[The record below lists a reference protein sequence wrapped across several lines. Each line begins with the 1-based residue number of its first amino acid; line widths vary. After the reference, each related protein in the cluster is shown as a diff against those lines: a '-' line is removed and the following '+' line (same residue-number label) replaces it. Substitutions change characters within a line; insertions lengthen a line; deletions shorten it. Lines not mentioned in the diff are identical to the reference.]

1 MNRGDEKN
9 LKENEPKSRKAVSV
23 KTQPANTEV
32 ANTEAANTEAARTET
47 GRTKSED
54 GKTGKSDFG
63 ELEFVN
69 SELETE
75 KPGKLDHEEID
86 LEEIDLEEMD
96 LDKPEPQTAEG
107 LEIEDLEDWGEDD
120 DWEEA
125 QAVKPW
131 MVAAI
136 LAGLMVLAAVIC
148 AILWNVT
155 HSDRGNVDNPSGVEE
170 DTETEDQDSQDGEQS
185 DQPGGAGQG
194 GEQSDQPGGAGQE
207 GEQSDQPGGAGQEGE
222 QSDQPGGA
230 GQEGE
235 QSDQPG
241 GADQDGNQSQP
252 GDQQSPDNQ
261 PQSDSLGQAS
271 GDQGQEITMSFTPV
285 QESVTAKD
293 VTNLRSKP
301 STLDNETITAQISNG
316 EVITR
321 TGVNSDTGWARVEY
335 NGQTLYAVSQLLTTD
350 LNYKTPVQ
358 PADPNRV
365 VTAEGRVVI
374 FTDCDDNV
382 SPKMYVN
389 LRLEP
394 STAQGND
401 TIHCQISNGQTVHRT
416 GWSEDAGWSRVE
428 YDGNVLYVVTSFLSV
443 VEAQ

>member
-207 GEQSDQPGGAGQEGE
+207 GEQSDQPGGA
-222 QSDQPGGA
+222 
-230 GQEGE
+230 
-235 QSDQPG
+235 
-241 GADQDGNQSQP
+241 DQDGNQSQP

-321 TGVNSDTGWARVEY
+321 TGVNSDTGWSRVEY

>member
-9 LKENEPKSRKAVSV
+9 LKENEPKSRKAVS
-23 KTQPANTEV
+23 ANTEV

-75 KPGKLDHEEID
+75 KPGKLDH
-86 LEEIDLEEMD
+86 EEIDLEEMD

-230 GQEGE
+230 
-235 QSDQPG
+235 
-241 GADQDGNQSQP
+241 DQDGNQSQP

-321 TGVNSDTGWARVEY
+321 TGVNSDTGWSRVEY

>member
-1 MNRGDEKN
+1 MNGGDEKN

-23 KTQPANTEV
+23 KTQPANTE
-32 ANTEAANTEAARTET
+32 AARTET
-47 GRTKSED
+47 DRTKSED

-75 KPGKLDHEEID
+75 KPGKLDH
-86 LEEIDLEEMD
+86 EEIDLEEMD

-207 GEQSDQPGGAGQEGE
+207 GEQSDQPGGA
-222 QSDQPGGA
+222 
-230 GQEGE
+230 
-235 QSDQPG
+235 
-241 GADQDGNQSQP
+241 DQDGNQSQP

-321 TGVNSDTGWARVEY
+321 TGVNSDTGWSRVEY

>member
-1 MNRGDEKN
+1 
-9 LKENEPKSRKAVSV
+9 
-23 KTQPANTEV
+23 
-32 ANTEAANTEAARTET
+32 
-47 GRTKSED
+47 
-54 GKTGKSDFG
+54 
-63 ELEFVN
+63 
-69 SELETE
+69 
-75 KPGKLDHEEID
+75 
-86 LEEIDLEEMD
+86 
-96 LDKPEPQTAEG
+96 
-107 LEIEDLEDWGEDD
+107 
-120 DWEEA
+120 
-125 QAVKPW
+125 
-131 MVAAI
+131 
-136 LAGLMVLAAVIC
+136 
-148 AILWNVT
+148 
-155 HSDRGNVDNPSGVEE
+155 
-170 DTETEDQDSQDGEQS
+170 
-185 DQPGGAGQG
+185 
-194 GEQSDQPGGAGQE
+194 
-207 GEQSDQPGGAGQEGE
+207 
-222 QSDQPGGA
+222 
-230 GQEGE
+230 
-235 QSDQPG
+235 
-241 GADQDGNQSQP
+241 
-252 GDQQSPDNQ
+252 
-261 PQSDSLGQAS
+261 
-271 GDQGQEITMSFTPV
+271 MSFTPV

-321 TGVNSDTGWARVEY
+321 TGVNADTGWSRVEY

>member
-75 KPGKLDHEEID
+75 KPGKLDH
-86 LEEIDLEEMD
+86 EEIDLEEMD

-170 DTETEDQDSQDGEQS
+170 DTETEDQDSQD
-185 DQPGGAGQG
+185 
-194 GEQSDQPGGAGQE
+194 
-207 GEQSDQPGGAGQEGE
+207 GE

-321 TGVNSDTGWARVEY
+321 TGVNSDTGWSRVEY

>member
-23 KTQPANTEV
+23 KTQPANTE
-32 ANTEAANTEAARTET
+32 AARTET
-47 GRTKSED
+47 DRTKSED

-75 KPGKLDHEEID
+75 KPGKLDH
-86 LEEIDLEEMD
+86 EEIDLEEMD

-194 GEQSDQPGGAGQE
+194 GEQSDQPGGAGQ
-207 GEQSDQPGGAGQEGE
+207 GGE

-321 TGVNSDTGWARVEY
+321 TGVNSDTGWSRVEY

>member
-1 MNRGDEKN
+1 MNGGDEKN

-185 DQPGGAGQG
+185 DQPGGAGQ
-194 GEQSDQPGGAGQE
+194 
-207 GEQSDQPGGAGQEGE
+207 
-222 QSDQPGGA
+222 
-230 GQEGE
+230 EGE

-321 TGVNSDTGWARVEY
+321 TGVNSDTGWSRVEY

-350 LNYKTPVQ
+350 LNYKAPVQ

>member
-185 DQPGGAGQG
+185 DQPGGAGQ
-194 GEQSDQPGGAGQE
+194 
-207 GEQSDQPGGAGQEGE
+207 EGE

-321 TGVNSDTGWARVEY
+321 TGVNSDTGWSRVEY

>member
-1 MNRGDEKN
+1 MNGGDEKN

-23 KTQPANTEV
+23 KTQPANTE
-32 ANTEAANTEAARTET
+32 AARTET
-47 GRTKSED
+47 DRTKSED

-75 KPGKLDHEEID
+75 KPGKLDH
-86 LEEIDLEEMD
+86 EEIDLEEMD

-185 DQPGGAGQG
+185 EQPGGAGQG
-194 GEQSDQPGGAGQE
+194 GEQSDQPGGAGQ
-207 GEQSDQPGGAGQEGE
+207 GGE

-321 TGVNSDTGWARVEY
+321 TGVNSDTGWSRVEY

>member
-1 MNRGDEKN
+1 
-9 LKENEPKSRKAVSV
+9 
-23 KTQPANTEV
+23 
-32 ANTEAANTEAARTET
+32 
-47 GRTKSED
+47 
-54 GKTGKSDFG
+54 
-63 ELEFVN
+63 
-69 SELETE
+69 
-75 KPGKLDHEEID
+75 
-86 LEEIDLEEMD
+86 MD

-170 DTETEDQDSQDGEQS
+170 DTETEDQDSQD
-185 DQPGGAGQG
+185 

-321 TGVNSDTGWARVEY
+321 TGVNSDTGWSRVEY

>member
-185 DQPGGAGQG
+185 DQPGGAGQ
-194 GEQSDQPGGAGQE
+194 
-207 GEQSDQPGGAGQEGE
+207 EGE

-261 PQSDSLGQAS
+261 QAS

-321 TGVNSDTGWARVEY
+321 TGVNSDTGWSRVEY

>member
-23 KTQPANTEV
+23 KTQPANTE
-32 ANTEAANTEAARTET
+32 AARTET
-47 GRTKSED
+47 DRTKSED

-75 KPGKLDHEEID
+75 KPGKLDH
-86 LEEIDLEEMD
+86 EEIDLEEMD

-185 DQPGGAGQG
+185 DQPGGAGQ
-194 GEQSDQPGGAGQE
+194 E
-207 GEQSDQPGGAGQEGE
+207 GEQSDQPGGAGQGGE

-321 TGVNSDTGWARVEY
+321 TGVNSDTGWSRVEY

>member
-23 KTQPANTEV
+23 KTQP

-185 DQPGGAGQG
+185 DQR
-194 GEQSDQPGGAGQE
+194 GGAGQE
-207 GEQSDQPGGAGQEGE
+207 GEQSDQPGGAGQGGE

-321 TGVNSDTGWARVEY
+321 TGVNSDTGWSRVEY

-401 TIHCQISNGQTVHRT
+401 TIHCQISNGDSVNRT

>member
-1 MNRGDEKN
+1 
-9 LKENEPKSRKAVSV
+9 
-23 KTQPANTEV
+23 
-32 ANTEAANTEAARTET
+32 
-47 GRTKSED
+47 
-54 GKTGKSDFG
+54 
-63 ELEFVN
+63 
-69 SELETE
+69 
-75 KPGKLDHEEID
+75 
-86 LEEIDLEEMD
+86 
-96 LDKPEPQTAEG
+96 
-107 LEIEDLEDWGEDD
+107 
-120 DWEEA
+120 
-125 QAVKPW
+125 
-131 MVAAI
+131 
-136 LAGLMVLAAVIC
+136 
-148 AILWNVT
+148 
-155 HSDRGNVDNPSGVEE
+155 
-170 DTETEDQDSQDGEQS
+170 
-185 DQPGGAGQG
+185 
-194 GEQSDQPGGAGQE
+194 
-207 GEQSDQPGGAGQEGE
+207 
-222 QSDQPGGA
+222 
-230 GQEGE
+230 
-235 QSDQPG
+235 
-241 GADQDGNQSQP
+241 
-252 GDQQSPDNQ
+252 
-261 PQSDSLGQAS
+261 
-271 GDQGQEITMSFTPV
+271 MSFTPV

-321 TGVNSDTGWARVEY
+321 TGVNSDTGWSRVEY

-350 LNYKTPVQ
+350 LNYKAPVQ

>member
-185 DQPGGAGQG
+185 DQPGGAGQ
-194 GEQSDQPGGAGQE
+194 
-207 GEQSDQPGGAGQEGE
+207 
-222 QSDQPGGA
+222 
-230 GQEGE
+230 EGE

-321 TGVNSDTGWARVEY
+321 TGVNSDTGWSRVEY

>member
-1 MNRGDEKN
+1 
-9 LKENEPKSRKAVSV
+9 
-23 KTQPANTEV
+23 
-32 ANTEAANTEAARTET
+32 
-47 GRTKSED
+47 
-54 GKTGKSDFG
+54 
-63 ELEFVN
+63 
-69 SELETE
+69 
-75 KPGKLDHEEID
+75 
-86 LEEIDLEEMD
+86 
-96 LDKPEPQTAEG
+96 
-107 LEIEDLEDWGEDD
+107 
-120 DWEEA
+120 
-125 QAVKPW
+125 
-131 MVAAI
+131 
-136 LAGLMVLAAVIC
+136 
-148 AILWNVT
+148 
-155 HSDRGNVDNPSGVEE
+155 
-170 DTETEDQDSQDGEQS
+170 
-185 DQPGGAGQG
+185 
-194 GEQSDQPGGAGQE
+194 
-207 GEQSDQPGGAGQEGE
+207 
-222 QSDQPGGA
+222 
-230 GQEGE
+230 
-235 QSDQPG
+235 
-241 GADQDGNQSQP
+241 
-252 GDQQSPDNQ
+252 
-261 PQSDSLGQAS
+261 
-271 GDQGQEITMSFTPV
+271 MSFAPV

-321 TGVNSDTGWARVEY
+321 TGVNSDTGWSRVEY

-365 VTAEGRVVI
+365 ITAEGRVVI

-443 VEAQ
+443 VEVQ

>member
-23 KTQPANTEV
+23 KTQPANTE
-32 ANTEAANTEAARTET
+32 AARTET
-47 GRTKSED
+47 DRTKSED

-185 DQPGGAGQG
+185 DQPGGAGQ
-194 GEQSDQPGGAGQE
+194 E
-207 GEQSDQPGGAGQEGE
+207 GEQSDQPGGAGQGGE

-321 TGVNSDTGWARVEY
+321 TGVNSDTGWSRVEY

-374 FTDCDDNV
+374 FTDNV

>member
-185 DQPGGAGQG
+185 DQPGGAGQ
-194 GEQSDQPGGAGQE
+194 
-207 GEQSDQPGGAGQEGE
+207 
-222 QSDQPGGA
+222 
-230 GQEGE
+230 EGE

-321 TGVNSDTGWARVEY
+321 TGVNSDTGWSRVEY

-382 SPKMYVN
+382 SPTMYVN

>member
-23 KTQPANTEV
+23 KTQPANTE
-32 ANTEAANTEAARTET
+32 AARTET
-47 GRTKSED
+47 DRTKSED

-75 KPGKLDHEEID
+75 KPGKLDH
-86 LEEIDLEEMD
+86 EEIDLEEMD

-185 DQPGGAGQG
+185 DQPGGAGQEGEQSDQPGGAGQG
-194 GEQSDQPGGAGQE
+194 GEQSDQPGGAGQG
-207 GEQSDQPGGAGQEGE
+207 GEQSDQPGGAGQG
-222 QSDQPGGA
+222 
-230 GQEGE
+230 GE

-321 TGVNSDTGWARVEY
+321 TGVNSDTGWSRVEY

>member
-23 KTQPANTEV
+23 KTQPANTE
-32 ANTEAANTEAARTET
+32 AARTET
-47 GRTKSED
+47 DRTKSED

-75 KPGKLDHEEID
+75 KPGKLDH
-86 LEEIDLEEMD
+86 EEIDLEEMD

-170 DTETEDQDSQDGEQS
+170 DTETEDQDSQD
-185 DQPGGAGQG
+185 
-194 GEQSDQPGGAGQE
+194 
-207 GEQSDQPGGAGQEGE
+207 GE

-321 TGVNSDTGWARVEY
+321 TGVNSDTGWSRVEY

>member
-1 MNRGDEKN
+1 MNGGDEKN

-23 KTQPANTEV
+23 KTQPANTE
-32 ANTEAANTEAARTET
+32 AARTET
-47 GRTKSED
+47 DRTKSED

-75 KPGKLDHEEID
+75 KPGKLDH
-86 LEEIDLEEMD
+86 EEIDLEEMD

-194 GEQSDQPGGAGQE
+194 GEQSDQPGGAGQ
-207 GEQSDQPGGAGQEGE
+207 GGE

-321 TGVNSDTGWARVEY
+321 TGVNSDTGWSRVEY

-428 YDGNVLYVVTSFLSV
+428 YDGTVLYVVTSFLSV

>member
-1 MNRGDEKN
+1 MNGGDEKN

-23 KTQPANTEV
+23 KTQPANTE
-32 ANTEAANTEAARTET
+32 AARTET
-47 GRTKSED
+47 DRTKSED

-75 KPGKLDHEEID
+75 KPGKLDH
-86 LEEIDLEEMD
+86 EEIDLEEMD

-194 GEQSDQPGGAGQE
+194 GEQSDQPGGAGQ
-207 GEQSDQPGGAGQEGE
+207 GGE

-321 TGVNSDTGWARVEY
+321 TGVNSDTGWSRVEY

>member
-23 KTQPANTEV
+23 KTQPANTE
-32 ANTEAANTEAARTET
+32 AARTET
-47 GRTKSED
+47 DRTKSED

-185 DQPGGAGQG
+185 DQPGGAGQ
-194 GEQSDQPGGAGQE
+194 
-207 GEQSDQPGGAGQEGE
+207 
-222 QSDQPGGA
+222 
-230 GQEGE
+230 EGE

-321 TGVNSDTGWARVEY
+321 TGVNSDTGWSRVEY

>member
-75 KPGKLDHEEID
+75 KPGKLDH
-86 LEEIDLEEMD
+86 EEIDLEEMD

-207 GEQSDQPGGAGQEGE
+207 GEQSDQPGGA
-222 QSDQPGGA
+222 
-230 GQEGE
+230 
-235 QSDQPG
+235 
-241 GADQDGNQSQP
+241 DQDGNQSQP

-321 TGVNSDTGWARVEY
+321 TGVNSDTGWSRVEY

>member
-32 ANTEAANTEAARTET
+32 ANTEVANTEAARTET

-75 KPGKLDHEEID
+75 KPGKLDH
-86 LEEIDLEEMD
+86 EEIDLEEMD

-170 DTETEDQDSQDGEQS
+170 DTETEDQDSQD
-185 DQPGGAGQG
+185 
-194 GEQSDQPGGAGQE
+194 
-207 GEQSDQPGGAGQEGE
+207 GE

-321 TGVNSDTGWARVEY
+321 TGVNSDTGWSRVEY

>member
-32 ANTEAANTEAARTET
+32 ANTEVANTEAARTET

-75 KPGKLDHEEID
+75 KPGKLDH
-86 LEEIDLEEMD
+86 EEIDLEEMD

-207 GEQSDQPGGAGQEGE
+207 GEQSDQPGGA
-222 QSDQPGGA
+222 
-230 GQEGE
+230 
-235 QSDQPG
+235 
-241 GADQDGNQSQP
+241 DQDGNQSQP

-321 TGVNSDTGWARVEY
+321 TGVNSDTGWSRVEY

>member
-23 KTQPANTEV
+23 KTQPANTE
-32 ANTEAANTEAARTET
+32 AARTET
-47 GRTKSED
+47 DRTKSED

-75 KPGKLDHEEID
+75 KPGKLDH
-86 LEEIDLEEMD
+86 EEIDLEEMD

-170 DTETEDQDSQDGEQS
+170 DTETEDQDSQD
-185 DQPGGAGQG
+185 
-194 GEQSDQPGGAGQE
+194 

-321 TGVNSDTGWARVEY
+321 TGVNSDTGWSRVEY